1 MDNAKSF
8 MNWGF
13 NPKMMGEGKSSKPFL
28 YVYGGGNDDGES
40 YCGVSAKPTLKEALL
55 LLWEMWDNQSYK
67 LDEPDEYALLDED
80 ENGNPIY
87 TTLTLTDYNG
97 DVNCY
102 LNNVYYINGEKF
114 YILKTGSDIYGPD
127 TILIGE
133 LTELDEPTQE
143 EIDDGSYAEERKAR
157 YESYIENNKRINDY
171 IKAFEEIPNKNL
183 MTNTYYQRPNQP
195 FHYQFAFVE
204 VQTAEEYQAFT
215 RKILYQP

>member
-67 LDEPDEYALLDED
+67 LDEVEEYTLIDED
-80 ENGNPIY
+80 ELGNPIY

-102 LNNVYYINGEKF
+102 LNNVYYIDREPF
-114 YILKTGSDIYGPD
+114 YIYKSDLGATPNKIY
-127 TILIGE
+127 ISN
-133 LTELDEPTQE
+133 LTELDAPTQE
-143 EIDDGSYAEERKAR
+143 EIDEGTYTEDRKAR
-157 YESYIENNKRINDY
+157 YESYIETNKIINDY
-171 IKAFEEIPNKNL
+171 FKAFEEIPNKNL
-183 MTNTYYQRPNQP
+183 MTTQPYQSPNQT
-195 FHYQFAFVE
+195 FDYQFAFLE
-204 VQTAEEYQAFT
+204 IQTAEEFQGFT

>member
-40 YCGVSAKPTLKEALL
+40 YCGVSAKPNLKEALL
-55 LLWEMWDNQSYK
+55 LLWEVWDDQSYK
-67 LDEPDEYALLDED
+67 LDEVEEYTLIDED
-80 ENGNPIY
+80 EEGNPEY

-97 DVNCY
+97 DINFY
-102 LNNVYYINGEKF
+102 LNNTYYIDGEQF
-114 YILKTGSDIYGPD
+114 YIYEYKGEATPTKIYISD
-127 TILIGE
+127 
-133 LTELDEPTQE
+133 LTELDAPTQE
-143 EIDDGSYAEERKAR
+143 EIDAGTYREDRKAR
-157 YESYIENNKRINDY
+157 YESYIENNKRINEY

-183 MTNTYYQRPNQP
+183 MTNTSYQRPNQP
-195 FHYQFAFVE
+195 FHYQFAFLE
-204 VQTAEEYQAFT
+204 VQMAQDYQASS

>member
-55 LLWEMWDNQSYK
+55 LLWEIWDDQSYK
-67 LDEPDEYALLDED
+67 LDEVEEYTLLDED
-80 ENGNPIY
+80 EEGNPEY
-87 TTLTLTDYNG
+87 TELTLTDYNG
-97 DVNCY
+97 EVSCF
-102 LNNVYYINGEKF
+102 LNNVYYIDGEQF
-114 YILKTGSDIYGPD
+114 YIYEREGATPTQIY
-127 TILIGE
+127 ISN
-133 LTELDEPTQE
+133 LTVLDAPTQE
-143 EIDDGSYAEERKAR
+143 EIEAGTYAGERKAR
-157 YESYIENNKRINDY
+157 YESYIEKNKRINDY

-183 MTNTYYQRPNQP
+183 MTNSSYQRPNQP

-204 VQTAEEYQAFT
+204 VQMAQEYQSFT